1 MNTDNIDRFGH
12 CCVCHRNMITK
23 RVVDGKVIDMFLPDH
38 DHTDFLL
45 SNGSIMKV
53 CMCKSCK
60 EKVDLTSPK
69 VHGYIMEACM
79 KGWELE
85 TKLLIADEKLPY
97 WTEESAK
104 VYLDKMAELK
114 IDTHADSVS
123 PVVVQNRV
131 KELTAIMAEGLK
143 VREIKNSKDIEI
155 LEVREIKNSDNV
167 EILEVVD
174 GAH

>member
-1 MNTDNIDRFGH
+1 MSTDNIDRFGH
-12 CCVCHRNMITK
+12 CVCCHRNMITK

-45 SNGSIMKV
+45 DNGSIMKV

-60 EKVDLTSPK
+60 EKVDLASPV
-69 VHGYIMEACM
+69 VHGYIMEACQ

-85 TKLLIADEKLPY
+85 TKTLIADEEHPQ

-104 VYLDKMAELK
+104 VYLDRMAILK

-123 PVVVQNRV
+123 PVVLQDRV
-131 KELTAIMAEGLK
+131 KQLTKIMAEGMK
-143 VREIKNSKDIEI
+143 EKNKE
-155 LEVREIKNSDNV
+155 V
-167 EILEVVD
+167 EILEVK
-174 GAH
+174 

>member
-12 CCVCHRNMITK
+12 CVCCHRNMITK

-45 SNGSIMKV
+45 NNGSIMKV

-85 TKLLIADEKLPY
+85 TKMLIADPAYPAWNED
-97 WTEESAK
+97 SAK
-104 VYLDKMAELK
+104 AYLEKMSTLQ
-114 IDTHADSVS
+114 IDIHADSVS
-123 PVVVQNRV
+123 PIIVQNRV

-143 VREIKNSKDIEI
+143 LREIKNSE
-155 LEVREIKNSDNV
+155 EV
-167 EILEVVD
+167 EILEVSN
-174 GAH
+174 GIS